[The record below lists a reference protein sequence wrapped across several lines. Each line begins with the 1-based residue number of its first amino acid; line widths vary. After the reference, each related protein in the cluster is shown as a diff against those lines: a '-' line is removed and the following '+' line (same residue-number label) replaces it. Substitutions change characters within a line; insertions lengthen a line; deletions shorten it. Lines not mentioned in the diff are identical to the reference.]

1 MNLSFRNRIALFN
14 TLAVAVTT
22 ALVFFVIYFVVNRT
36 AYIRLDDDIILE
48 KDEVFGSLEWHNDSI
63 VIAKMPEWDEA
74 EHEKIEVNPT
84 FLQLVDMEGKVI
96 FHSTNLLNDRF
107 PFNPHNEK
115 DFFYNSEISKQKI
128 RIGQFAVKNEK
139 GKIIGQLTIAISQQ
153 ESYTMLSN
161 LLLVLFISFP
171 LVLIAQF
178 VASSVAAGRSIQPVH
193 QLINTASGINSSNI
207 GTRIVMPVHKDELY
221 ELAKTI
227 NALLDRI
234 ETSMIQQKQFTSDAS
249 HEIRT
254 PLAAIRGT
262 LEVLL
267 RRPREQNVYEEK
279 ISDSI
284 SQVDRLNSLIDQLL
298 QLARI
303 ESGVVAAKAEPV
315 NLSDIVTALIEKW
328 KFQASENEI
337 DIQVHMVDQA
347 IVTGDKIY
355 LELIIDNLVNNAIKY
370 GRQNGNV
377 ILQWHKTSGILTVKD
392 DGQGI
397 PADQLPNI
405 YNRFYRV
412 DESRN
417 SARKGSGLGLSIVKK
432 LAELQ
437 NITISAESQSG
448 VGSTFRL
455 QFPL

>member
-1 MNLSFRNRIALFN
+1 MKLSFRNRIALFN
-14 TLAVAVTT
+14 TLAVAATT
-22 ALVFFVIYFVVNRT
+22 ALVFVVIYFVVNKT
-36 AYIRLDDDIILE
+36 AYVRLDDDIILE
-48 KDEVFGSLEWHNDSI
+48 KEEVFASLLWHNDSI

-84 FLQLVDMEGKVI
+84 FLQLVDMQGKVI

-107 PFNPHNEK
+107 PFNPRNEK
-115 DFFYNSEISKQKI
+115 DLFYNSEISKQKI
-128 RIGQFAVKNEK
+128 RIGQFAVKNES
-139 GKIIGQLTIAISQQ
+139 GKTIGQLSIAISQQ
-153 ESYTMLSN
+153 ESFTMLSN
-161 LLLVLFISFP
+161 LILVLLISFP

-178 VASSVAAGRSIQPVH
+178 VASSIAAARSIQPVH
-193 QLINTASGINSSNI
+193 TLINTASGINSSNI

-234 ETSMIQQKQFTSDAS
+234 EASMIQQKQFTSDAS

-267 RRPREQNVYEEK
+267 RKPREQKVYEEK

-284 SQVDRLNSLIDQLL
+284 SQVDRLNALIDQLL

-315 NLSDIVTALIEKW
+315 NLTDIVAALIEKW
-328 KFQASENEI
+328 KFQALENSI
-337 DIQVHMVDQA
+337 DIQIHMAEQVR
-347 IVTGDKIY
+347 VTGDKIY
-355 LELIIDNLVNNAIKY
+355 LELIIDNLMNNAIKY
-370 GRQNGNV
+370 GKQNGKV
-377 ILQWHKTSGILTVKD
+377 ILEWEEATGTLSVKD
-392 DGQGI
+392 DGPGI
-397 PADQLPNI
+397 PAEHLPNI
-405 YNRFYRV
+405 FDQFYRV
-412 DESRN
+412 DASRN
-417 SARKGSGLGLSIVKK
+417 SARKGSGLGLSIAKK

-437 NITISAESQSG
+437 NISISADSQPDT
-448 VGSTFRL
+448 GSTFRL
-455 QFPL
+455 QFPI